1 MITEESENQI
11 ITFSNDK
18 ITANSIEITTLLND
32 LNLQKDDSH
41 SSMVQNQ
48 QELDNDSNE
57 KNKNTPEELIEQEI
71 SNDLPVSKTMNVGF
85 AEFPVNKLPTLN
97 SINKFSESKMK
108 KAKPQK
114 NFAQLSQRKLTKIN
128 KLPNLKSI

>member
-1 MITEESENQI
+1 LITEESENEI

-48 QELDNDSNE
+48 QELDNSNE
-57 KNKNTPEELIEQEI
+57 KTKNTPEELIEQEI
-71 SNDLPVSKTMNVGF
+71 PNDLPVSKTMNVGF
-85 AEFPVNKLPTLN
+85 AEFPANKLPTLN
-97 SINKFSESKMK
+97 SITKFSESKMK

-128 KLPNLKSI
+128 KPPNLKSI